1 MSARGADTR
10 RSISNRRSNDVAQGY
25 PPLADDRLAQELDI
39 RFTARVAAELRQ
51 RILERIEPDI
61 KAAVAAGVASLKVD
75 IQAYA
80 DLMRQRLVFQA
91 IIDNV
96 PGPVEELFH
105 SRPSK

>member
-1 MSARGADTR
+1 VGDAIMKAFALRPSRLIGAIKR
-10 RSISNRRSNDVAQGY
+10 A
-25 PPLADDRLAQELDI
+25 
-39 RFTARVAAELRQ
+39 
-51 RILERIEPDI
+51 LE
-61 KAAVAAGVASLKVD
+61 AAVAAGVGSLKVD